1 MLRSFVAPDVGA
13 FVRTLPVGPADGAH
27 RGKGLRVTAIH
38 SSPLTRGRF
47 DVDAAEDAI
56 RRLIEAV
63 GEDPAREGLRDSPRR
78 IAAMYREVFEGL
90 EQDPSAVLA
99 VGFEE
104 GHDELVILREIP
116 FHSMCEHHFM
126 PFHGQAHVGYL
137 PDGRI
142 VGLSKIARAVE
153 IFARRPQVQ
162 ERLTNQIAE
171 CIEDVLDARGVGVVI
186 EAEHLCM
193 TARGV
198 RKPGSKMVTS
208 AMRGA
213 FRSDA
218 NTRAEFLELIRPPR

>member
-1 MLRSFVAPDVGA
+1 MTALYAPAGLIGEYDVE
-13 FVRTLPVGPADGAH
+13 
-27 RGKGLRVTAIH
+27 
-38 SSPLTRGRF
+38 
-47 DVDAAEDAI
+47 AAEDAV
-56 RRLIEAV
+56 RRLIEAI
-63 GEDPAREGLRDSPRR
+63 GEDPDREGLRDSPRR
-78 IAAMYREVFEGL
+78 IAAMYRELFDGL
-90 EQDPSAVLA
+90 EQDPAAVLA

-153 IFARRPQVQ
+153 ILARRPQLQ
-162 ERLTNQIAE
+162 ERLTSQIAE
-171 CIEDVLDARGVGVVI
+171 CIEQVLDARGVGVVI

-218 NTRAEFLELIRPPR
+218 NTRQEFLELIRPGR

>member
-1 MLRSFVAPDVGA
+1 MTAPHAPAGLIGEYDV
-13 FVRTLPVGPADGAH
+13 V
-27 RGKGLRVTAIH
+27 
-38 SSPLTRGRF
+38 
-47 DVDAAEDAI
+47 AAEDAV
-56 RRLIEAV
+56 RRLIEAI
-63 GEDPAREGLRDSPRR
+63 GEDPDREGLRDSPRR
-78 IAAMYREVFEGL
+78 IAAMYRELFDGL
-90 EQDPSAVLA
+90 EQDPAAVLA
-99 VGFEE
+99 VGFAE

-126 PFHGQAHVGYL
+126 PFHGEAHVGYL
-137 PDGRI
+137 PNGRI

-162 ERLTNQIAE
+162 ERLTSQIAE
-171 CIEDVLDARGVGVVI
+171 CIEQVLDARGVGVVI

-218 NTRAEFLELIRPPR
+218 NTRQEFLELIRPGR

>member
-1 MLRSFVAPDVGA
+1 MTLET
-13 FVRTLPVGPADGAH
+13 VRPTA
-27 RGKGLRVTAIH
+27 RG
-38 SSPLTRGRF
+38 F
-47 DVDAAEDAI
+47 DHDAMQSAARDLI
-56 RRLIEAV
+56 RAA
-63 GEDPAREGLRDSPRR
+63 GEDPDREGLRDTPRR
-78 IAAMYREVFEGL
+78 IANMYEELFGGLLLDPVEVL
-90 EQDPSAVLA
+90 S

-104 GHDELVILREIP
+104 GHDEMVILREIP
-116 FHSMCEHHFM
+116 FYSMCEHHFL

-162 ERLTNQIAE
+162 ERLTSQIAE
-171 CIEDVLDARGVGVVI
+171 CVDQVLGARGVGVVI

-208 AMRGA
+208 AMRGL
-213 FRSDA
+213 FRDDDS
-218 NTRAEFLELIRPPR
+218 TRHEFLELIRP